1 MVTVLRII
9 SISFLSIYFLNVQLG
24 WERTSIESFMLTP
37 TLWSYLSLRLWEPAF
52 VGAEATFTT
61 VAVWVQLGGLPM

>member
-24 WERTSIESFMLTP
+24 WERTSIESFMLTT
-37 TLWSYLSLRLWEPAF
+37 TLWYYLSLRLWEPAF